1 MFWKSDCRKNLTI
14 IDMKQCTKDPGQ
26 CPKLCLE
33 IYDPVCGDDGK
44 MYSNKCIMQKR
55 NCNKRLVKIVDKS
68 FCINSTRREY
78 NHD

>member
-1 MFWKSDCRKNLTI
+1 
-14 IDMKQCTKDPGQ
+14 MKQCTKDPGQ